1 MTIWPAPPLADSP
14 ARDHLPHPLGRALF
28 AMRWILVP
36 IYLGL
41 LVALLLLAVKFVQ
54 KLIITFETFLSLSST
69 ETMLAILQL
78 VDISLVANLV
88 LIVMFSGWENVIGP
102 GLTDHPTELTNV
114 GFGALKQ
121 TLIASIAAIAAI
133 QILETF
139 MHVGADTAV
148 EAMWQLAILIG
159 VGVTGVLLGLMDR
172 LSGGHR

>member
-1 MTIWPAPPLADSP
+1 MTTWPVPPLADGP
-14 ARDHLPHPLGRALF
+14 TEDPHPLGRALF
-28 AMRWILVP
+28 AMRWLLVP

-41 LVALLLLAVKFVQ
+41 LVALLLLAAKFVQ
-54 KLIITFETFLSLSST
+54 KLVVTVRTILSLSST

-102 GLTDHPTELTNV
+102 GLTDRPTELTNV

-121 TLIASIAAIAAI
+121 TLIASIAAIASI

-172 LSGGHR
+172 LSGHR